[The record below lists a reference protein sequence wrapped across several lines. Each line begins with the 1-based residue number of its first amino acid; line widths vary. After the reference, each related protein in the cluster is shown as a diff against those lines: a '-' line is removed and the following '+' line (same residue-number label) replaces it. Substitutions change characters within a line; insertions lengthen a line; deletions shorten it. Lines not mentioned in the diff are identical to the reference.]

1 MVIGV
6 LELDIRLFSPNSLK
20 DKRSIIKRLISRIR
34 NTFNV
39 SVSEIGYQDLWQ
51 RALVGV
57 ALITT
62 EKSFAQ
68 RVLSPQGAQHSEA
81 AWRICSP
88 LNNERYLL
96 PTFRPLHSQVV
107 V

>member
-20 DKRSIIKRLISRIR
+20 DKRSIIKRLINRLR

-39 SVSEIGYQDLWQ
+39 SVSEIGHQDLWQ
-51 RALVGV
+51 RALMGV

-68 RVLSPQGAQHSEA
+68 KVLSKIIKFVEK
-81 AWRICSP
+81 
-88 LNNERYLL
+88 ERDASLIDSRMEVL
-96 PTFRPLHSQVV
+96 
-107 V
+107 

>member
-39 SVSEIGYQDLWQ
+39 SVSEIGHQNLCQ

-62 EKSFAQ
+62 ERSFAQ
-68 RVLSPQGAQHSEA
+68 RVLSKIMRFVEKQRDISLIDSKMEV
-81 AWRICSP
+81 
-88 LNNERYLL
+88 L
-96 PTFRPLHSQVV
+96 
-107 V
+107 

>member
-39 SVSEIGYQDLWQ
+39 SVSEIGHQDLWQ
-51 RALVGV
+51 RALLGV
-57 ALITT
+57 VLITT
-62 EKSFAQ
+62 ERSFAQ
-68 RVLSPQGAQHSEA
+68 RVLSKIMRFIEK
-81 AWRICSP
+81 
-88 LNNERYLL
+88 ERDISLIDSKMEVL
-96 PTFRPLHSQVV
+96 
-107 V
+107 

>member
-20 DKRSIIKRLISRIR
+20 DKRSIIKRLISRMR

-39 SVSEIGYQDLWQ
+39 SVSEIGYQNLWQ

-62 EKSFAQ
+62 ERSFAQ
-68 RVLSPQGAQHSEA
+68 RVLSKIMGFVEK
-81 AWRICSP
+81 
-88 LNNERYLL
+88 ERDISLIDSKMEVL
-96 PTFRPLHSQVV
+96 
-107 V
+107 

>member
-6 LELDIRLFSPNSLK
+6 LELDMQLFSPNSLK
-20 DKRSIIKRLISRIR
+20 DKRTIIKGLISRIR
-34 NTFNV
+34 NNFNV

-51 RALVGV
+51 RTLVGV

-68 RVLSPQGAQHSEA
+68 RVLSKIMKFIEK
-81 AWRICSP
+81 
-88 LNNERYLL
+88 ERDISLIDSKMEVL
-96 PTFRPLHSQVV
+96 
-107 V
+107 